1 MFYSEVNSK
10 KETCLPPRTEVGGFR
25 RGEPMISEKREQAAK
40 QLEAVAHLATVLA
53 GISSDLVKVC
63 RDPACEGPNEL
74 VELVGNRTARQMEI
88 LGDMLNGMDAV
99 TEEDEWL
106 TPIYETAH
114 RLWPQ
119 THPGVARPTA

>member
-25 RGEPMISEKREQAAK
+25 RGEPMISEKREQVAK

-53 GISSDLVKVC
+53 EVSSNLVKMY
-63 RDPACEGPNEL
+63 RDPARKGPDKLIEI
-74 VELVGNRTARQMEI
+74 VGDRTARQMEV
-88 LGDMLNGMDAV
+88 LGDMLNGMDAT